1 MEKKMNINQAEK
13 LTGVSKRNIRFYE
26 NEGLLQPHR
35 DDISGYRKYGE
46 DDIWRIKVIKMLRM
60 LDMPLEEISDVLD
73 EKQSLEQAVIKQ
85 RAHLEEKEKELQAA
99 IRYCDRLK
107 TKEIQKLDVEKCLEE
122 MEQSQLSGFFIS
134 WMDDYKTLKEENK
147 NRDFTFI
154 PDEPIRN
161 AREFTN
167 ALFAYATKENLDLVI
182 TKESIYPEFTID
194 GIEYTAE
201 RYYIRALGVPMATV
215 SCHRKDREIKG
226 ENIPTGRRQILW
238 LLQKYWIVFLM
249 LLIDFA
255 VIVGCIFAKATWET
269 WVIVISI
276 SVLLGLRM
284 FWFYNYHFNE
294 KV

>member
-13 LTGVSKRNIRFYE
+13 LTEVSKRNIRFYE
-26 NEGLLQPHR
+26 NEGLLQPQR

-46 DDIWRIKVIKMLRM
+46 DEIWRIKVIKMLRM
-60 LDMPLEEISDVLD
+60 LDMPLEEIADVLD
-73 EKQSLEQAVIKQ
+73 EKQSLEQAVTVQ
-85 RAHLEEKEKELQAA
+85 QARLEKKEKELQTA

-122 MEQSQLSGFFIS
+122 MEQSQLNGFFIS
-134 WMDDYKTLKEENK
+134 WMDDYKTLKKENK

-167 ALFAYATKENLDLVI
+167 ALFAYAKKENLDLVL

-201 RYYIRALGVPMATV
+201 RHYIPTFGMPMAMV
-215 SCHRKDREIKG
+215 CCHRKDREIKG